1 MLKLILINLLLFILF
16 IILFIA
22 AAFVISYAMGTNNH
36 SMETAEVYV
45 VITLLHIY
53 INYRL
58 LKKRKIDTLKNKTIS
73 AILIAAVYVGYLFMY
88 R

>member
-1 MLKLILINLLLFILF
+1 MLKLVLTNLLLLVLF
-16 IILFIA
+16 IVLFIA
-22 AAFVISYAMGTNNH
+22 SALVISYAMGTNNH
-36 SMETAEVYV
+36 STETAEVYV

-58 LKKRKIDTLKNKTIS
+58 LKKRQMDTFKNKTIA
-73 AILIAAVYVGYLFMY
+73 AILIAAVYVGYLFLY